1 MSGRTIPY
9 HLRQNKAVDRY
20 AFIEL
25 LAKIDRFSAICNY
38 KYIGFGGHSLEEF
51 KYVHDRFGL
60 EDMTSIESDE
70 EVFKRQEFNLPYSC
84 IKLEQKSSRD
94 FINDYD
100 NDKNA
105 IIWLDYVSP
114 KDLRNQVEEFKSLI
128 QQSGTSD
135 VIKITL
141 NANASSLGE
150 AIGATST
157 EIQTTRID
165 RLRDILGDLFP
176 SNEISPNMMNHKEFP
191 KVLSFVLK
199 NVATLALSNRKSIYF
214 QPLTCFSYSDGQ
226 QMMTLTGII
235 LDEESS
241 EDFFTKTGLKEWELK
256 NTNWSTPRSINIPDL
271 TIRERLK
278 INQLLPDSTPE
289 QIEKV
294 LGFKFDDKNSLE
306 MIKTYTMF
314 YRQSPY
320 FSKILV

>member
-20 AFIEL
+20 AFVEL
-25 LAKIDRFSAICNY
+25 LAKIDRFSAICDY

-51 KYVHDRFGL
+51 KYIHDRFGL
-60 EDMTSIESDE
+60 KDMTSIESDE

-84 IKLEQKSSRD
+84 IKLEKKSSQD

-150 AIGATST
+150 AIGATSN
-157 EIQTTRID
+157 EIQTMRID
-165 RLRDILGDLFP
+165 KLQDILGDLFP
-176 SNEISPNMMNHKEFP
+176 SNEILPNMMNHKNFP
-191 KVLSFVLK
+191 KALSFVLR
-199 NVATLALSNRKSIYF
+199 NAANLALSNRKSICF

-241 EDFFTKTGLKEWELK
+241 EEFFTETGLKEWELK
-256 NTNWSTPRSINIPDL
+256 NTNWSAPRSINIPDL

-289 QIEKV
+289 QIEEV